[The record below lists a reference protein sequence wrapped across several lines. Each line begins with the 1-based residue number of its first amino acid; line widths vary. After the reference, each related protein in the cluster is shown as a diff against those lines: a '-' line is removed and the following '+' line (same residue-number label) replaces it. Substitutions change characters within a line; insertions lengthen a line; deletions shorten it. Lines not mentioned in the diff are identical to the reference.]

1 MSLNKSLTAVLLL
14 LTIHFPILAQKG
26 ESDWQEKLSCGRN
39 AFASAR
45 YAEALGCFQKASQ
58 LKPTDTTAW
67 IYIIKCGV
75 QLHKPQLVY
84 NAIDKPGLK
93 ALQTVEVYSLGLHM
107 ARDMQQN
114 MDKAFVYMGKLTELA
129 PDNRAVREEEITTYY
144 LNEDFKKAEELT
156 RAYLAKYP
164 GSYTQLSLLVRL
176 LAVNDKNYPEAL
188 FNAGLLVKS
197 YPDSLGPKELEAN
210 VYLLKGDTL
219 TARQKVEDILRLHPH
234 NIKALNSL
242 ANILYQQGEYDRVIE
257 TCNEVLAIDSGNIG
271 AMHLLGT
278 CCYRKGLGFTRS
290 AGQLDNRDY
299 LFMGRDA
306 EDSAM
311 LYFSTARPFFE
322 KLTSLTPDRLD
333 VFESL
338 NTIDVQMA
346 NMEKNRKATEKFS
359 PRESRISKRMAPA
372 PSKSIQYEMDLP
384 SAESMLKP
392 ELSIQGLKFSYPAG
406 DSAGL
411 RKGHTGYLQ
420 FFMTNNGTADAG
432 AVEAVIMQ
440 PYVNTDLAYHA
451 DLPVTHL
458 NAGSRVEV
466 SIPVTYL
473 ANNAQTPGIEKPGSP
488 ETKFRLFLQD
498 SLGTYSSMRE
508 VSFTLSTG
516 AEEKVNSGKTM
527 NIEFQPD
534 RGGRNYLLII
544 AIDNY
549 LHWPKLQNAVRDA
562 ESVKDVLLKKY
573 RFAPDYL
580 FELVN
585 ADASREKIRNA
596 LIKIRQEMTKD
607 DNLIIYYAGH
617 GDYNTDYNMGE
628 WIPYDANLSDIKDYF
643 PNSELI
649 GYLRSLPSRH
659 IILLADACFSGSL
672 FVSDAE
678 ITYQEYNDKIRSRWG
693 LSSGNMEY
701 VSDGAAGEG
710 SPFAEYLIK
719 ALKDNKRDRIS
730 VSELV
735 GYVKV
740 MVKNVSDQSPVG
752 KPLRGVGNEGGD
764 YIFYTK

>member
-1 MSLNKSLTAVLLL
+1 MSLHKSLTAVLLL
-14 LTIHFPILAQKG
+14 LYFPFSLYAQKP
-26 ESDWQEKLSCGRN
+26 EDDWQQQLICGMD

-45 YAEALGCFQKASQ
+45 YAEALSCFQNASR
-58 LKPTDTTAW
+58 LKPSDTSAW
-67 IYIIKCGV
+67 IGIMKCGMN
-75 QLHKPQLVY
+75 LYKPQVVY
-84 NAIDKPGLK
+84 DAIDKPGLK
-93 ALQTVEVYSLGLHM
+93 ALHTVEVYSLGLHM
-107 ARDMQQN
+107 ARDMQQD
-114 MDKAFVYMGKLTELA
+114 MDKAFVYMGKLRDLA
-129 PDNRAVREEEITTYY
+129 PDNRTVREEEITTYY
-144 LNEDFKKAEELT
+144 LNEDFKKAEELA

-176 LAVNDKNYPEAL
+176 LALHDKNYPEAL
-188 FNAGLLVKS
+188 SNAGLLVKS

-210 VYLLKGDTL
+210 IYLMKGDTL
-219 TARQKVEDILRLHPH
+219 MARQKVEDIMRLHPRDTRAM
-234 NIKALNSL
+234 NDL

-257 TCNEVLAIDSGNIG
+257 TCSQVLAIDTGNIG

-278 CCYRKGLGFTRS
+278 CCYRKGLRFTHS
-290 AGQLDNRDY
+290 AGQMNNRDY

-311 LYFSTARPFFE
+311 FYFSTARPYFE
-322 KLTSLTPDRLD
+322 KLVILSPGRLD

-346 NMEKNRKATEKFS
+346 NMDKNRKATEKIS
-359 PRESRISKRMAPA
+359 PRESGMSKRMAPA

-384 SAESMLKP
+384 STESMLKP

-420 FFMTNNGTADAG
+420 FYMMNNGTADAG
-432 AVEAVIMQ
+432 GVEAVIMQ
-440 PYVNTDLAYHA
+440 PYVNTDLAYRA
-451 DLPVTHL
+451 DLPATHL
-458 NAGSRVEV
+458 KAGSRVEV

-473 ANNAQTPGIEKPGSP
+473 ANNVETPGIEKSGSP
-488 ETKFRLFLQD
+488 GNKFRIFLQD
-498 SLGTYSSMRE
+498 SLDTYSSMRE
-508 VSFTLSTG
+508 VSFMLSTG
-516 AEEKVNSGKTM
+516 AEEKVNTGKTM
-527 NIEFQPD
+527 DIDFHPD
-534 RGGRNYLLII
+534 KGGRNFLLII

-562 ESVKDVLLKKY
+562 KSVKDILLKKY
-573 RFAPDYL
+573 RFMSGDLY
-580 FELVN
+580 ELVN
-585 ADASREKIRNA
+585 ADASRDKIRNA

-628 WIPYDANLSDIKDYF
+628 WIPYDANLSDIKEYF

-649 GYLRSLPSRH
+649 GYLRSLPSKH

-672 FVSDAE
+672 FVSDGE

-701 VSDGAAGEG
+701 VSDGTAGEG

-730 VSELV
+730 VSELA